1 MVSETN
7 RIDAADRTVFGVLS
21 EQKYTVDYFQREY
34 SWSKKHI
41 EQLVSDLTAAFQ
53 NAYTP
58 GDERTKIETYNTY
71 YLGPFVVSNQG
82 GTRSIIDGQ
91 QRLTSLTLFLIF
103 LNNLQKAIGGS
114 ENLDPLIYSEKYGIK
129 SFNIQVDE
137 RQECLARL
145 HADGRYQANDNDDAS
160 TKNMSD
166 RYEDIEEAFPDELK
180 GTALPFFL
188 DWLRY
193 NVVLVEITAYSDDN
207 AYAIFESMN
216 DRGLN
221 LTSTEM
227 LKGFV
232 LSKFGNTDRNKFDQL
247 WKKSIQHLRAY
258 DKEEDQK
265 FFQAWLRSQYA
276 DTIRQSHAGS
286 SNEDFEKIG
295 TRFHSWFRD
304 NQPKLGLLQ
313 GSQEEFRK
321 LVETEMSFYLRCYLK
336 IVEAQRQLTPG
347 LEHVYFHHQWGIAE
361 SLSFPLMMAPL
372 KSDDD
377 ETTVNLKIDSV
388 AQYLENF
395 TVLRSINFKRFGS
408 SSIRYTMNMLVK
420 EIRGHGII
428 ALRKLFDD
436 KIAQMDFT
444 WSGFAEFRLNGQNGK
459 FVKFL
464 LARLTGFIEQQSG
477 APTNFSTY
485 MSDSGSKPFEIE
497 HIWANKFD
505 EHLDE
510 FTQENDF
517 SGYRNRFGALV
528 LLPRGTNQSFNAM
541 TYVDKVEHYRK
552 VNLWAQSLHEDTY
565 RNNPNF
571 LNMVKS
577 YGLSFRPHKSFMKSD
592 IDERQKLSESICK
605 VIWAKQ
611 SVPE

>member
-1 MVSETN
+1 MASETN

-180 GTALPFFL
+180 GTALPYFL

-232 LSKFGNTDRNKFDQL
+232 LSKF
-247 WKKSIQHLRAY
+247 
-258 DKEEDQK
+258 
-265 FFQAWLRSQYA
+265 
-276 DTIRQSHAGS
+276 
-286 SNEDFEKIG
+286 
-295 TRFHSWFRD
+295 
-304 NQPKLGLLQ
+304 
-313 GSQEEFRK
+313 
-321 LVETEMSFYLRCYLK
+321 VE
-336 IVEAQRQLTPG
+336 I
-347 LEHVYFHHQWGIAE
+347 
-361 SLSFPLMMAPL
+361 
-372 KSDDD
+372 
-377 ETTVNLKIDSV
+377 
-388 AQYLENF
+388 
-395 TVLRSINFKRFGS
+395 
-408 SSIRYTMNMLVK
+408 
-420 EIRGHGII
+420 
-428 ALRKLFDD
+428 
-436 KIAQMDFT
+436 
-444 WSGFAEFRLNGQNGK
+444 
-459 FVKFL
+459 
-464 LARLTGFIEQQSG
+464 
-477 APTNFSTY
+477 
-485 MSDSGSKPFEIE
+485 
-497 HIWANKFD
+497 
-505 EHLDE
+505 
-510 FTQENDF
+510 
-517 SGYRNRFGALV
+517 
-528 LLPRGTNQSFNAM
+528 
-541 TYVDKVEHYRK
+541 
-552 VNLWAQSLHEDTY
+552 
-565 RNNPNF
+565 
-571 LNMVKS
+571 
-577 YGLSFRPHKSFMKSD
+577 
-592 IDERQKLSESICK
+592 
-605 VIWAKQ
+605 
-611 SVPE
+611 